1 MTLINTRNRL
11 LLMAAPLSVPA
22 VVASSAMHAPD
33 LVSGLIAGVGIGL
46 SLLGVLLLRRRA

>member
-1 MTLINTRNRL
+1 MTSINKRNRL

-22 VVASSAMHAPD
+22 VVALAMHAPD

>member
-1 MTLINTRNRL
+1 MTSINKRNRL

-22 VVASSAMHAPD
+22 VVASSAMQAPD

-46 SLLGVLLLRRRA
+46 SLLGVLILRRRA